1 MALMRKPVSARRSI
15 KKRAS
20 RYKAKAPWSRVSR
33 TTTGT
38 NRPGAIVGLS
48 RSDMGFPD
56 RVQTKLLYSDWFE
69 LNMTSGAAAVQTF
82 RLNSLFD
89 PDYTGVGHQ
98 PMWHDQ
104 LSAVYRNYRV
114 KGSKIT
120 AEFMPVTL
128 DNPGTATYGPYVVA
142 IITSNQTT
150 LTASSTALIT
160 EDPNSVSKVIG
171 PKLSG
176 RPYAQ
181 LSNTF
186 SPQRDL
192 GLDPYEKD
200 LSSGVTSNPDQVFY
214 AHVVSRDMATTLTS
228 RISVRV
234 KIEFQAEYFN
244 RIEGVLS

>member
-1 MALMRKPVSARRSI
+1 MALMRKPVSARRSV

-20 RYKAKAPWSRVSR
+20 RYKLKAPWSRIKR
-33 TTTGT
+33 TQNGT
-38 NRPGAIVGLS
+38 NTPGRITGLS

-56 RVQTKLLYSDWFE
+56 RLATKLVYADVVE
-69 LNMTSGAAAVQTF
+69 LAMTSGGASTWSF

-89 PDYTGVGHQ
+89 PDYTGTGHQ

-104 LSAVYRNYRV
+104 FSAVYRNYRV

-120 AEFMPVTL
+120 AEFLPATAEV
-128 DNPGTATYGPYVVA
+128 PGTNAFGPYVVA
-142 IITSNQTT
+142 IIPSNQTT
-150 LTASSTALIT
+150 LTASSVALIS
-160 EDPNSVSKVIG
+160 EDPNSTSAVIG
-171 PKLSG
+171 PKLGG
-176 RPYAQ
+176 RNYAK
-181 LSNTF
+181 LTNTF

-200 LSSGVTSNPDQVFY
+200 LSAVVSASPANEFY
-214 AHVVSRDMATTLTS
+214 AHVIARDMSTTQTS
-228 RISVRV
+228 RMTVRI